1 MTRERL
7 ELLTLHELKIIARN
21 YRIEE
26 CEDRETL
33 ITQLLDFFAEASQER
48 EEGHNLLVLG
58 EARKYSVCRDEEIDP
73 QVEDENEI
81 PSSYAET
88 RIVALVR
95 SPQWAYVYWDIQRAR
110 LKAAMSSKGGLRRV
124 VLRVSCIDE
133 ESSFDIPLKET
144 DEHRY
149 IHLPQPGCAY
159 VMELVGKNTDQEH
172 VLASSNV
179 IRTPRGA
186 PAEDRPSDDPI
197 LRLSD
202 PFGSEAGASSL
213 EVSHRVSTD

>member
-7 ELLTLHELKIIARN
+7 ELLTLHELQIIARN

-26 CEDRETL
+26 CDDRETL
-33 ITQLLDFFAEASQER
+33 INQLLDFFAEASQER

-81 PSSYAET
+81 PSSYSET

-95 SPQWAYVYWDIQRAR
+95 SPQWAYVYWDTQKAR
-110 LKAAMSSKGGLRRV
+110 LKAAMSARALRRV
-124 VLRVSCIDE
+124 VLRVSCVDE
-133 ESSFDIPLKET
+133 KSSFDIPLKET

-149 IHLPQPGCAY
+149 IHLPQPGCSY
-159 VMELVGKNTDQEH
+159 VMALVGKNTDQEH
-172 VLASSNV
+172 VFARSNV

-197 LRLSD
+197 LKLSD
-202 PFGSEAGASSL
+202 PLGSEAAAATL
-213 EVSHRVSTD
+213 EVPYRVSTD